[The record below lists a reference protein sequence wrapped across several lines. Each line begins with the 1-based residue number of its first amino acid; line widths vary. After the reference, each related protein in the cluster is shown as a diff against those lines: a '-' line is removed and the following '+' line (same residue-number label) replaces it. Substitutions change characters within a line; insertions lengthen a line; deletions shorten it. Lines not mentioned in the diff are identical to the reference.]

1 MVFSFHSLLPLIYL
15 VLEVPTVTET
25 VEKELKRGDQA
36 ILSGGWNASFW

>member
-25 VEKELKRGDQA
+25 VEKELKEHTADKMETPV
-36 ILSGGWNASFW
+36 LL